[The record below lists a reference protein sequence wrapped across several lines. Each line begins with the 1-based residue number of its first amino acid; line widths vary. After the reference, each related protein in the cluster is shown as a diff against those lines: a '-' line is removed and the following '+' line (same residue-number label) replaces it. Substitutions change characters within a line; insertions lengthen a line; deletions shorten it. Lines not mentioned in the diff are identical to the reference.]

1 MSIATSQSP
10 TLPDVASHAGA
21 EFFCQQL
28 RQLDPDLPATDSR
41 ILVAGCGAGH
51 EAALIGRLQQAEVHA
66 VDVTDHLSEEF
77 RDWPGLHFQVASV
90 CDLPFASQSFDAVFY
105 HHVIEHV
112 DDPVAS
118 LAELSRVLKPGGWI
132 FVGTPNRHR
141 LVSSV
146 GAHQQSTWEPTW
158 RNKLNDN
165 LNDWSGRLRGKFR
178 NEFGAH
184 AGFSRSELSELL
196 TKDFTQQIWVTK
208 PYLQYK
214 YLNHRF
220 APAVSLFASR
230 PWQNIGVP
238 SIYVFAS
245 KPTEPSV

>member
-1 MSIATSQSP
+1 MR
-10 TLPDVASHAGA
+10 G
-21 EFFCQQL
+21 
-28 RQLDPDLPATDSR
+28 
-41 ILVAGCGAGH
+41 GH
-51 EAALIGRLQQAEVHA
+51 EAALIGRLQEAEVHT
-66 VDVTDHLSEEF
+66 VDVTDQLNEEF
-77 RDWPGLHFQVASV
+77 RNWPELRFQVGTV
-90 CDLPFASQSFDAVFY
+90 FELLFADNSIHGVSY
-105 HHVIEHV
+105 HHVIECV
-112 DDPVAS
+112 DDPAAS

-132 FVGTPNRHR
+132 FIGTPNRHR

-146 GAHQQSTWEPTW
+146 GAHQQTSWEPTW

-184 AGFSRSELSELL
+184 AGFSRGELSKLL
-196 TKDFTQQIWVTK
+196 TKDFERQIWVTK

-238 SIYVFAS
+238 SIYVFAC
-245 KPTEPSV
+245 KPTEPSI